1 MKTYFMVMYA
11 VFALVIMVPAIVIG
25 NICYLLFESFKV
37 GWKLGKK
44 ADQWYSDDVKQTNH
58 PASS

>member
-44 ADQWYSDDVKQTNH
+44 ADQWYSDDVK
-58 PASS
+58 